1 MRSFAHKFNGDF
13 DRAYEDLVQS
23 NLLEPDNK
31 EIYKELEKLSQH
43 KDLKANKVQSTDED
57 MIDDEIMD
65 ASFLDLDQLDDMEDP
80 RAYIPD
86 PRITPTYLASN
97 DSTEER
103 SRLCNILKD

>member
-1 MRSFAHKFNGDF
+1 MRSFAHRFNGDF

-43 KDLKANKVQSTDED
+43 KDLKANKVQS
-57 MIDDEIMD
+57 MD
-65 ASFLDLDQLDDMEDP
+65 ASFLDLDQLDDSEDP
-80 RAYIPD
+80 LQERAD
-86 PRITPTYLASN
+86 PRITPAYLALN

-103 SRLCNILKD
+103 SRLFNILKD

>member
-13 DRAYEDLVQS
+13 DRAYEDLLQS
-23 NLLEPDNK
+23 NLLEPENK
-31 EIYKELEKLSQH
+31 EIYKELEKCPQH
-43 KDLKANKVQSTDED
+43 KHFKPNTDED
-57 MIDDEIMD
+57 NDQIMD
-65 ASFLDLDQLDDMEDP
+65 ASFLDQIDEDMEDP

-86 PRITPTYLASN
+86 SRITPTYLASN